1 MKLLLVGYGN
11 VGKAFRK
18 LLHEKKVKELENV
31 KIAGIVTTRGLMLK
45 DQETFVPD
53 KKINALEA
61 LDEVQPDVVVD
72 MASANYKTGEPSLS
86 LYLTALKRGIHVITT
101 NKAPLALKYKEIINT
116 AISHGSKIF
125 FQATVM
131 SGTPSI
137 NLYRILPAMKVRK
150 IRGILNGT
158 TNYILTRMSQGL
170 SFNEALKEA
179 QELGYAERDPT
190 LDINGFDAAGKITIL
205 SNVYFSK
212 GISINEVKFEGIG
225 NIEIGDALKRG
236 NKIKL
241 IAYADENETY
251 VKPMEITKED
261 FLYNVDGVNNAL
273 EIESEIQKITI
284 VGPGAGPLN
293 AAYGAF
299 SDLILLLRG
308 ENLPGL

>member
-1 MKLLLVGYGN
+1 MLVGYGN

-18 LLHEKKVKELENV
+18 LIHEKRIKELENV

-45 DQETFVPD
+45 DQEEFVAD
-53 KKINALEA
+53 KKIDALQA
-61 LDEVQPDVVVD
+61 LDEVQPDVVID

-86 LYLTALKRGIHVITT
+86 LYLSALRRGIHVITT
-101 NKAPLALKYKEIINT
+101 NKAPLALKYKEIIDT
-116 AISHGSKIF
+116 AISHNSKIF

-137 NLYRILPAMKVRK
+137 NLYRVLPGMKVKR

-170 SFNEALKEA
+170 SFNDALKEA
-179 QELGYAERDPT
+179 QDLGYAERDPT

-205 SNVYFSK
+205 SNVYFSRF
-212 GISINEVKFEGIG
+212 ISINDVKFSGIKD
-225 NIEIGDALKRG
+225 IEIKGVIERG

-241 IAYADENETY
+241 IAYADEKETY
-251 VKPMEITKED
+251 VKPMEVTKDD

-273 EIESEIQKITI
+273 DIESDIQKITI
-284 VGPGAGPLN
+284 IGPGAGPLN

-299 SDLILLLRG
+299 SDLILLLKG

>member
-1 MKLLLVGYGN
+1 
-11 VGKAFRK
+11 
-18 LLHEKKVKELENV
+18 
-31 KIAGIVTTRGLMLK
+31 
-45 DQETFVPD
+45 
-53 KKINALEA
+53 
-61 LDEVQPDVVVD
+61 
-72 MASANYKTGEPSLS
+72 
-86 LYLTALKRGIHVITT
+86 
-101 NKAPLALKYKEIINT
+101 
-116 AISHGSKIF
+116 
-125 FQATVM
+125 
-131 SGTPSI
+131 

-158 TNYILTRMSQGL
+158 TNYILTRMIQGL

-212 GISINEVKFEGIG
+212 GISINEVKFDGIG

-273 EIESEIQKITI
+273 EIESDIQKITI

>member
-1 MKLLLVGYGN
+1 MLVGYGN

-18 LLHEKKVKELENV
+18 LIHEKRVREAEDV
-31 KIAGIVTTRGLMLK
+31 KIVGIVTTRGLMLK
-45 DQETFVPD
+45 DQEEFTVD
-53 KKINALEA
+53 KKVDVLQA
-61 LDEVQPDVVVD
+61 LDEVQPDVVID

-101 NKAPLALKYKEIINT
+101 NKAPLALKYKEVLST
-116 AISHGSKIF
+116 AVSHSSKIF

-137 NLYRILPAMKVRK
+137 NLYRILPGMKVK
-150 IRGILNGT
+150 TIRGILNGT

-170 SFNEALKEA
+170 SFAEALREA

-205 SNVYFSK
+205 SNVYFSRS
-212 GISINEVKFEGIG
+212 ISINDVKFEGIKDVDIKG
-225 NIEIGDALKRG
+225 AMERG

-241 IAYADENETY
+241 IAYADEKETY
-251 VKPMEITKED
+251 VKPMEVSKED

-273 EIESEIQKITI
+273 EIESDIQKINI